1 MKVVFLFLCL
11 ILFYASG
18 NSSGRIRWGLALLT
32 RARKLELEV
41 VRFSS
46 PTGQMVMDP
55 GTGFGVWNGQI
66 RIFLFPSFLSFFLSF
81 FTFCMYSLNCMLL

>member
-55 GTGFGVWNGQI
+55 GL
-66 RIFLFPSFLSFFLSF
+66 REAPSFPLPPFLL
-81 FTFCMYSLNCMLL
+81 TG